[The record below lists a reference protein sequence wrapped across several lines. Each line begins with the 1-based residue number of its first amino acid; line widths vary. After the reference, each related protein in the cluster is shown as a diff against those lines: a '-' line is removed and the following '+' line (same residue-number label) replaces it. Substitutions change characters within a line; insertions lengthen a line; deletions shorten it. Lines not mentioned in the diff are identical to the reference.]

1 MATTSQ
7 SRRNHFVSTRPS
19 HSNHP
24 VLGVQ
29 EALPENTKQP
39 SYRYGTAGCFG
50 YYEAKLNDLRAY
62 EELHSGVLHNFRR
75 LGNGIAALQ
84 LLEAALH
91 ARATF
96 TALRMP
102 PVGTPQPLVQA
113 ATAVATAWGQDPSEM
128 DMVHIA
134 EQLASL
140 SMPIDTCASLIGKSL
155 IAVARAIEP
164 LKGMWLADETPQTDM
179 AGADTSKAF
188 YRVWSAV
195 LFLFCTAPF
204 DSDGGSMENASL
216 FGDGVSIAG
225 CLVLHALGQRH
236 RFELFDFNAHV
247 LAVRVAETSVGELEP
262 AQERYI
268 KRAVAIKRSNDRF
281 FALLESEDAPTIYNV
296 WRCG

>member
-1 MATTSQ
+1 MWIRAAQHEKTHGTRESLDTLL
-7 SRRNHFVSTRPS
+7 RKAVSYCP
-19 HSNHP
+19 HAQ
-24 VLGVQ
+24 VLWLMG
-29 EALPENTKQP
+29 
-39 SYRYGTAGCFG
+39 
-50 YYEAKLNDLRAY
+50 AK
-62 EELHSGVLHNFRR
+62 E
-75 LGNGIAALQ
+75 
-84 LLEAALH
+84 
-91 ARATF
+91 
-96 TALRMP
+96 
-102 PVGTPQPLVQA
+102 
-113 ATAVATAWGQDPSEM
+113 
-128 DMVHIA
+128 
-134 EQLASL
+134 
-140 SMPIDTCASLIGKSL
+140 
-155 IAVARAIEP
+155 
-164 LKGMWLADETPQTDM
+164 MWLAGETPQTDM
-179 AGADTSKAF
+179 GGADTTKAF